1 LEGPGDQASSRSGA
15 VTVTTNHAL
24 LALVDAGVWAVWST
38 LCGYGAHRIPGEYLA
53 RDNAVT
59 RLRAFERDGRVYE
72 RVLRIKRWKDLL
84 PEAGALFRG
93 GVSKRHIGG
102 HDREHLERFAAATRR
117 AELAHYPILAFG
129 PVFFAFNPWWL
140 ALVMVGYAV
149 VANVPC
155 ILVQRYNRA
164 RLVRV
169 LNRRVP
175 N

>member
-1 LEGPGDQASSRSGA
+1 

-24 LALVDAGVWAVWST
+24 LALIDAGVWAVWST
-38 LCGYGAHRIPGEYLA
+38 ACGYTAHRIPERYVG

-59 RLRAFERDGRVYE
+59 RLRGFERDGRFYE
-72 RVLRIKRWKDLL
+72 RTLRIKRWKDRL

-93 GVSKRHIGG
+93 GVSKRHVGG
-102 HDREHLERFAAATRR
+102 HDRGHLERFAAATRR

-164 RLVRV
+164 RIVRAIS
-169 LNRRVP
+169 RRTGSS
-175 N
+175 